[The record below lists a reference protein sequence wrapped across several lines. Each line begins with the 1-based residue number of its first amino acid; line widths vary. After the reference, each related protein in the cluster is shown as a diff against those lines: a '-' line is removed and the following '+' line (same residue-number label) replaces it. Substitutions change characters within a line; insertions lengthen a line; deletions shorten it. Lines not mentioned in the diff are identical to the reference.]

1 MFYVAKSEIRHGA
14 PPGEAG
20 GRLPCKGSF
29 HVLQTHASP
38 QQHRRRETTSALG
51 LAQVARV
58 EGEEQ
63 QQEQKQST
71 GLGLAVRIDYFLPL
85 FTIVKIYLHP
95 DGIGNR

>member
-51 LAQVARV
+51 LAQVAGV
-58 EGEEQ
+58 EGE
-63 QQEQKQST
+63 EQKQST
-71 GLGLAVRIDYFLPL
+71 GPGLAVRIDYFLPL